1 MKKLLLLPAFI
12 LLMSPLIA
20 EAQESQLSRDVRID
34 LLEVRALNA
43 LNSEDWTLFLENI
56 EELNDLNVDLGLD
69 VEFFVARA
77 HFELGQF
84 ERSHKFVTGFLE
96 AIGREH
102 PNYVEALSL
111 YDELSER
118 SAEEDR
124 LYSRAVNG
132 NNLSV
137 AQQYLRE
144 YPQGRYRAE
153 VLRASDELAYRNA
166 LSKNTVSAFDDY
178 LNNYPDGQFESE
190 ARDRKSKVDEVFVVV
205 AEMPEP
211 IGGEASIANQI
222 EYPEIARRAGI
233 QGRVFVQ
240 FVVDQSGRVSEAEIL
255 RGVGNNEMNEEALR
269 VIRNT
274 SFVPGKLE
282 NGMPVRVKRTM
293 PVTFR
298 LN

>member
-1 MKKLLLLPAFI
+1 MKRLILIPSLI
-12 LLMSPLIA
+12 LLMSPLM
-20 EAQESQLSRDVRID
+20 AQAQDRQLSLDAQID

-43 LNSEDWTLFLENI
+43 LNDENWQLFLENI
-56 EELNDLNVDLGLD
+56 AELDELNVDLGLD

-84 ERSHKFVTGFLE
+84 ERSHKFLTGFLE
-96 AIGREH
+96 AIGRDH

-118 SAEEDR
+118 SAEEDH

-132 NNLSV
+132 NNLSA

-166 LSKNTVSAFDDY
+166 LSENTVSAFDDY
-178 LNNYPDGQFESE
+178 LNNYPDGKFASE
-190 ARDRKSKVDEVFVVV
+190 ARNRKNKVDEVFVVV

-211 IGGEASIANQI
+211 IGGMASIANQI

-255 RGVGNNEMNEEALR
+255 RGIGNDEMNEEALR

-274 SFVPGKLE
+274 RFTPGKLE
-282 NGMPVRVKRTM
+282 DGRPVRVQRTM